1 MPATQTNNTK
11 TAAAIATATKPIIRE
26 LRLAHLKVKHVTQR
40 IQLQLTQALEIEA
53 LSYAYTP
60 RSPAYSPTSPAYS
73 PTSSAYSPTSP
84 AYSPTSPAYSPTSP
98 AYSPTSPAWCPSTP
112 TYRGG
117 GTPSPPST
125 PRTPPFVLDE
135 FAIDSDDSDSDS
147 DSDNDSD
154 DPEWT
159 PGSSN

>member
-11 TAAAIATATKPIIRE
+11 TTAAIATATNPTVRNI
-26 LRLAHLKVKHVTQR
+26 RLALLKAKHVTQR

-53 LSYAYTP
+53 LSYT
-60 RSPAYSPTSPAYS
+60 PTSP
-73 PTSSAYSPTSP
+73 AYSPTSP

-98 AYSPTSPAWCPSTP
+98 AYSPTSPTYSPTSPTYSPTSPTYRPATP

-117 GTPSPPST
+117 GTPPPPST
-125 PRTPPFVLDE
+125 PPFVFDE

-147 DSDNDSD
+147 D
-154 DPEWT
+154 
-159 PGSSN
+159 